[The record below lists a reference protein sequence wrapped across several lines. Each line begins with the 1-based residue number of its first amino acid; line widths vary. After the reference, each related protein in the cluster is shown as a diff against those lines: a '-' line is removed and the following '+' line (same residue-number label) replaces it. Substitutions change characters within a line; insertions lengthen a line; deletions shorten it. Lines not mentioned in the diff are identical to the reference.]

1 MRHDTPLKDRAQG
14 HWQTILP
21 QFGVDSRH
29 LDGKHHPCPLCGGK
43 DRWRFDDLQGQGTSI
58 CGQCGARTGMQL
70 VMDMKGWAFA
80 QMAVEVEKIIGTD
93 PAPPQPAKPQ
103 KDAAE
108 KFAEA
113 QGYWRSGVR
122 IVDGDPVDLYLRR
135 RVGIYQ
141 PTRALKFI
149 PATPFS
155 GTTYPAMV
163 SAYVDV
169 HGDLAGVQRTFLTQD
184 GRKAGLEP
192 DRWNTGA
199 LPDGGAIRLAKH
211 DKVLGIAEGIETA
224 LSAARLYGLPVW
236 AALNENRLE
245 VWQPP
250 EGVNEIV
257 VFGDADMNCVG
268 QAAAYALGKRLSRDK
283 TRTVQ
288 VMIPPDLG
296 TDWNDVLRQRQEK
309 AA

>member
-1 MRHDTPLKDRAQG
+1 MQRDQTPLKDRARG
-14 HWQTILP
+14 HWQHILP

-29 LDGKHHPCPLCGGK
+29 LDGKHHPCPKCEGK
-43 DRWRFDDLQGQGTSI
+43 DRWRFDNLRDEGTSI
-58 CGQCGARTGMQL
+58 CGQCGSRSGIQM
-70 VMDMKGWAFA
+70 VMDMSGLSFGQAA
-80 QMAVEVEKIIGTD
+80 AEIEKIIGD
-93 PAPPQPAKPQ
+93 APPPPPSPPK

-108 KFAEA
+108 KYAEA
-113 QGYWRSGVR
+113 VEFWRTGKRLVE
-122 IVDGDPVDLYLRR
+122 GDPVDLYLRR
-135 RVGIYQ
+135 RVGFYQ
-141 PTRALKFI
+141 PTKALKFI

-155 GTTYPAMV
+155 GSTYPAMV

-169 HGDLAGVQRTFLTQD
+169 HGDLAGVQRTFLTLD
-184 GRKAGLEP
+184 GHKAGLDP

-199 LPDGGAIRLAKH
+199 LPDGGAIRLGQH
-211 DKVLGIAEGIETA
+211 DKVLGIAEGVETA
-224 LSAARLYGLPVW
+224 LSATRLYALPVW

-250 EGVNEIV
+250 EGVTEIV

-268 QAAAYALGKRLSRDK
+268 QAAAFALGKRLSRDK

-296 TDWNDVLRQRQEK
+296 TDWNDVLQRQEQ